1 MELPDLSVLTRGD
14 TRSKLAEVMR
24 TNRVDLER
32 VGREVDSL
40 AILVNEMKDVQLM
53 ARLVTGIH
61 DLHWVTGDG
70 AGGGL
75 YVQNG
80 KREYLI
86 YDWYGR
92 VPAEQVTRRHQ
103 FVLDNHA
110 EALNR
115 PNLTVVYLTNYDQKG
130 GHLRVSPN
138 ALVFASELSLQL
150 GNANL
155 ETMTQ
160 EALLLRCRQM
170 PTGITIT
177 LDIAPGT
184 VAAGQ

>member
-1 MELPDLSVLTRGD
+1 MQLPDLSGFVRGD
-14 TRSKLAEVMR
+14 SRSKLAEVMR

-40 AILVNEMKDVQLM
+40 AILVTEMKDVLLM
-53 ARLVTGIH
+53 ARLITGIH

-92 VPAEQVTRRHQ
+92 VPAEQIARRHQ
-103 FVLDNHA
+103 FVLDNHD
-110 EALNR
+110 EAMNR
-115 PNLTVVYLTNYDQKG
+115 PNLTVVYLTNYDEKG
-130 GHLRVSPN
+130 GHLRVAPN
-138 ALVFASELSLQL
+138 ALMFASELSLQL
-150 GNANL
+150 GNTNL

-160 EALLLRCRQM
+160 EARVVRCRKL
-170 PTGITIT
+170 PAGIDVT
-177 LDIAPGT
+177 LDIAPAT